1 MELVSIAKSKKYRKK
16 LTSVRVFKDGIYE
29 VMDTM
34 LKDKEI
40 KKHFLF
46 KRRSHNKKTLW
57 IIMTSDTGLC
67 GAFNSNML
75 KLIKD
80 DIRPNDLFIIKG
92 VKGIGG
98 MRSRYDIDKPFKT
111 YEHYNDKDFVTLTK
125 EVSDMAIQMFM
136 NDEVDDVRIVW
147 TQYINQITFRPTIT
161 EILPLTHE
169 TFENA
174 NKSEIHSSNMDIT
187 FEPDM
192 VSILKNIIPP
202 YINASILAS
211 LVETTL
217 SEYSARRVAM
227 ENAKNNGEELL
238 EILSIEYNKARQ
250 QKITQEL
257 TEIIAGAEA
266 EKEN

>member
-1 MELVSIAKSKKYRKK
+1 M
-16 LTSVRVFKDGIYE
+16 G
-29 VMDTM
+29 
-34 LKDKEI
+34 
-40 KKHFLF
+40 
-46 KRRSHNKKTLW
+46 
-57 IIMTSDTGLC
+57 
-67 GAFNSNML
+67 
-75 KLIKD
+75 
-80 DIRPNDLFIIKG
+80 
-92 VKGIGG
+92 
-98 MRSRYDIDKPFKT
+98 
-111 YEHYNDKDFVTLTK
+111 
-125 EVSDMAIQMFM
+125 
-136 NDEVDDVRIVW
+136 
-147 TQYINQITFRPTIT
+147 
-161 EILPLTHE
+161 
-169 TFENA
+169 
-174 NKSEIHSSNMDIT
+174 IT

-238 EILSIEYNKARQ
+238 ETLSIEYNKARQ

>member
-1 MELVSIAKSKKYRKK
+1 
-16 LTSVRVFKDGIYE
+16 
-29 VMDTM
+29 
-34 LKDKEI
+34 
-40 KKHFLF
+40 
-46 KRRSHNKKTLW
+46 
-57 IIMTSDTGLC
+57 
-67 GAFNSNML
+67 
-75 KLIKD
+75 
-80 DIRPNDLFIIKG
+80 
-92 VKGIGG
+92 
-98 MRSRYDIDKPFKT
+98 
-111 YEHYNDKDFVTLTK
+111 
-125 EVSDMAIQMFM
+125 
-136 NDEVDDVRIVW
+136 
-147 TQYINQITFRPTIT
+147 
-161 EILPLTHE
+161 
-169 TFENA
+169 
-174 NKSEIHSSNMDIT
+174 MDIT